1 MELKGTSI
9 FVKRQLDGGLSL
21 TLFVVQS
28 LVAKKSTFKKKNCP
42 TLFCIHNQ
50 SIKTNIYFGKSKK
63 VAITIASRTFKK
75 IRCKSKKSNY
85 STTNRKK
92 MHIYIELKRD

>member
-28 LVAKKSTFKKKNCP
+28 LVAKKSTFLKKKFPNSALP
-42 TLFCIHNQ
+42 TQ
-50 SIKTNIYFGKSKK
+50 SE
-63 VAITIASRTFKK
+63 
-75 IRCKSKKSNY
+75 
-85 STTNRKK
+85 
-92 MHIYIELKRD
+92 H